1 MRRAKRSKLR
11 RSSGWYAA
19 RVEPIP
25 RKVAWRVLGFSSPR
39 VYRQWRD
46 QRIRTETSHRKRPRP
61 ILCRAEEFLFTRA
74 WVIAQPREWRARIA
88 GMMGHYLDDRPYVVQ
103 PGDNPWRV
111 AHWMSGQDSPG
122 AERELAHTNPV
133 VSANE
138 WLGWKPGVIVYL
150 PSTWA
155 LWRGHDYWPTT
166 REQVSEWIKGPG
178 LEPYFTA
185 LLRAVSVRVYSTV
198 LCLAC
203 GHPPCPFCAI
213 YSPEGLER
221 LETEKEW
228 IGWCDRDLNSSL
240 GSQECCEGICFYPRK
255 PLFFTIDPEGK
266 RRLLEPSSSWS
277 SGAREKTS
285 GSKPA

>member
-11 RSSGWYAA
+11 RSSGRYAA

-39 VYRQWRD
+39 AYRQWRD

-61 ILCRAEEFLFTRA
+61 FLCRAEEFLFTRA
-74 WVIAQPREWRARIA
+74 WVNAQPRAWRTRIIDM
-88 GMMGHYLDDRPYVVQ
+88 GGHYLDDRPFVVQ

-111 AHWMSGQDSPG
+111 AYWMSGQDSPG

-155 LWRGHDYWPTT
+155 LWRGHDYQPMP
-166 REQVSEWIKGPG
+166 REQVSEWIDGPG
-178 LEPYFTA
+178 PGECVIVAACAATT
-185 LLRAVSVRVYSTV
+185 ST
-198 LCLAC
+198 
-203 GHPPCPFCAI
+203 
-213 YSPEGLER
+213 SR
-221 LETEKEW
+221 
-228 IGWCDRDLNSSL
+228 
-240 GSQECCEGICFYPRK
+240 
-255 PLFFTIDPEGK
+255 
-266 RRLLEPSSSWS
+266 
-277 SGAREKTS
+277 
-285 GSKPA
+285 